1 MMFPLLNVYSFFGEN
16 GVAWAYNWLPLTIG
30 AVLTVFIIYNVFF
43 MIARAFGLKDLERES
58 KSEMLQAIATAF
70 MAIFLVFLVESAM
83 VFTGEMIHGDL
94 ACAAAGGTFS
104 ISSVDDAFDAI
115 KDCRIVPKAVQL
127 NKIQHKIRNDQNSK
141 NNMNF
146 LNFDLSFF
154 GITVVKGNWYPSVY
168 KSVESRRIVNNLCT
182 SLLVSLNAQSFLL
195 SYIQINMLHVFL
207 PLGIILRSFKFTRG
221 VGALFIGIAIG
232 LYFIFPVVFVL
243 LDPGFVATPL
253 PESPAV
259 QPNQYCYPTMG
270 FATSVYNTM
279 VTDSGVGT
287 GMDNLSLNNLANSLS
302 QTYLS
307 LVLHPLVSLFI
318 TLVFVRYLIT
328 ILGGDAYSMMKM
340 VTKVI

>member
-1 MMFPLLNVYSFFGEN
+1 MVLLSAYSFFGEN
-16 GVAWAYNWLPLTIG
+16 GVEWMYNWLPLTIL
-30 AVLTVFIIYNVFF
+30 AVITVFIIYNLFF
-43 MIARAFGLKDLERES
+43 MLARAFGLKDLERES
-58 KSEMLQAIATAF
+58 KSEMMQAIATAL
-70 MAIFLVFLVESAM
+70 MAIFLVVLVEGAM
-83 VFTGEMIHGDL
+83 VFTEELVRGDL
-94 ACAAAGGTFS
+94 ACAGSTLA

-115 KDCRIVPKAVQL
+115 KDCRIVPKAKQL
-127 NKIQHKIRNDQNSK
+127 DKIQHQIRDTPKYK
-141 NNMNF
+141 NQMNF

-154 GITVVKGNWYPSVY
+154 GITVLKGNWIPDVY
-168 KSVESRRIVNNLCT
+168 KSVESNRIINNLCT

-232 LYFIFPVVFVL
+232 FYFIFPVIFVL

-259 QPNQYCYPTMG
+259 SPNQYCYPTMS

-279 VTDSGVGT
+279 VTESGVGT
-287 GMDNLSLNNLANSLS
+287 GMDTLSRNNLANSLG
-302 QTYLS
+302 QVYLS
-307 LVLHPLVSLFI
+307 LVLHPLISLFI
-318 TLVFVRYLIT
+318 TLVFVRYIIS

-340 VTKVI
+340 VSKVI